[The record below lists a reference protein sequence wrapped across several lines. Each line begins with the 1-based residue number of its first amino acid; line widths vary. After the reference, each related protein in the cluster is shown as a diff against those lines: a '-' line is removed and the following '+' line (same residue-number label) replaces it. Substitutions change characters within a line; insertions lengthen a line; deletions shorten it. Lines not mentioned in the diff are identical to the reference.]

1 MRNKIFISHATP
13 DDNDFTKWLALKL
26 IGLGYEVWCD
36 ILFLNK
42 GADFW
47 KDIEK
52 EIRENTCKFLIVS
65 SSYSNQREGVLK
77 ELAVAAKVKKQLNDD
92 TFIVPLAIDEK
103 LSYDDINI
111 DIVRLNA
118 IDFKKSWA
126 SGLRDLL
133 ESLEKQ
139 NVPKNSP
146 DLAKSNQLYQQIFLH
161 DKSAIEKEEI
171 YESNWFSI
179 TSFPDELRF
188 HEFGKKIPKGFDTR
202 TLTFPAIPYKNHLCT
217 FAWEYDFI
225 HQLPDTETYNNNR
238 TIKIPISDIF
248 SGNYNSDFIGN
259 FECQRLIV
267 QLLNKAFELR
277 MKDKTV
283 QEYPMSNKIA
293 YWVEKGKLEK
303 DKFNKVQLVGKQKD
317 KNWHFGIS
325 AAAKLY
331 PFPVLMVSS
340 HIFFTEDGTKLIE
353 TKSVQHSSRRRQG
366 KNWWNDDWRSKL
378 LAFIKYLSD
387 NENSFYLEVGSEE
400 KVYVSN
406 APIQFKGNVS
416 YNIPDKN
423 TLEEEVELSD
433 LNGLDNLE
441 EEEYTESVETE

>member
-161 DKSAIEKEEI
+161 DKSVIEKEEI
-171 YESNWFSI
+171 YDSNWFSI

-202 TLTFPAIPYKNHLCT
+202 TLTFPAIPYKNYLCT
-217 FAWEYDFI
+217 FAWEYDFV

-277 MKDKTV
+277 MKDKAV

-366 KNWWNDDWRSKL
+366 KNWWNDDWKTKL
-378 LAFIKYLSD
+378 LAFVKYLSD
-387 NENSFYLEVGSEE
+387 DDNSFYLEVGSEE
-400 KVYVSN
+400 KVYISN
-406 APIQFKGNVS
+406 TPIQFKGNVS
-416 YNIPDKN
+416 YNIPDNN

-433 LNGLDNLE
+433 INGLDNFE
-441 EEEYTESVETE
+441 EEELSENVAIK

>member
-36 ILFLNK
+36 VLFLNK

-52 EIRENTCKFLIVS
+52 EIRDNTCKLLFVLS
-65 SSYSNQREGVLK
+65 SNSNQREGVLK
-77 ELAVAAKVKKQLNDD
+77 ELAVADKVKKQLKDD
-92 TFIVPLAIDEK
+92 TFIIPLAIDEK
-103 LSYDDINI
+103 LSYDDTNI

-133 ESLEKQ
+133 EALEKQ

-161 DKSAIEKEEI
+161 DKSVIEKEEI
-171 YESNWFSI
+171 YDSNWFSI
-179 TSFPDELRF
+179 TSFPSELRF
-188 HEFGKKIPKGFDTR
+188 HEYGKRIPKGFDTR
-202 TLTFPAIPYKNHLCT
+202 TLTFPAIPYKNYVCT

-225 HQLPDTETYNNNR
+225 QQLPDTETYSNSR
-238 TIKIPISDIF
+238 TIRIPINDIF

-277 MKDKTV
+277 MKDKAV
-283 QEYPMSNKIA
+283 RGYQMSNKIG
-293 YWVEKGKLEK
+293 YWIEKGKLEK
-303 DKFNKVQLVGKQKD
+303 DKFNKIQLVGKQKD

-325 AAAKLY
+325 GAAKLY
-331 PFPVLMVSS
+331 PFPVLMISS
-340 HIFFTEDGTKLIE
+340 HIFFTEDGTKIIE
-353 TKSVQHSSRRRQG
+353 ATSTQHSSRRRQG
-366 KNWWNDDWRSKL
+366 KNWWNDTWRSKL

-387 NENSFYLEVGSEE
+387 DDNSFYLEVGSEE
-400 KVYVSN
+400 KVFVSN
-406 APIQFKGNVS
+406 TPIQFKGNVS
-416 YNIPDKN
+416 YNIPENN
-423 TLEEEVELSD
+423 TLEEEVELAD
-433 LNGLDNLE
+433 INGLDNLE
-441 EEEYTESVETE
+441 EEVEENVETE